1 MARVRHPAPP
11 RPELVRDPV
20 GSFGWLEDRLLHDGH
35 LARLGAGGIAVLTL
49 LALAADRKGAS
60 FYGRARMAERLGLSA
75 TLIDEG
81 LTRLLALNLVAFRPW
96 RQGTTDGVWQLLP
109 VPTSITPPPPRSSD
123 SGHAGPTNVGDVLA
137 RLGFAPKKRV

>member
-1 MARVRHPAPP
+1 MTRARHPAPP

-35 LARLGAGGIAVLTL
+35 LARLGAGGVAVLTL
-49 LALAADRKGAS
+49 LALAADRQGAS

-75 TLIDEG
+75 TQIDEG

-96 RQGTTDGVWQLLP
+96 RQGATDGVWQLLP
-109 VPTSITPPPPRSSD
+109 VPTSLIPPPPRSSD
-123 SGHAGPTNVGDVLA
+123 RGQRGPTSVGDVLA
-137 RLGFAPKKRV
+137 CLGFAPKKRV